1 MEAGEGS
8 DGFVVRVIRR
18 HTSKRIFYALQIFGT
33 LPEETDPIQFGW
45 GGWGLV
51 HCIVLDIKYILQFNF
66 ITHSYVQTYF
76 IDVSVSV

>member
-1 MEAGEGS
+1 MRCK
-8 DGFVVRVIRR
+8 FLV
-18 HTSKRIFYALQIFGT
+18 HFLKKRIQSNLDGV
-33 LPEETDPIQFGW
+33 G

>member
-1 MEAGEGS
+1 MGLLS
-8 DGFVVRVIRR
+8 QLFVGILVNEYFMRCKFLV
-18 HTSKRIFYALQIFGT
+18 HFLKKRIQSNLDGV
-33 LPEETDPIQFGW
+33 G

-51 HCIVLDIKYILQFNF
+51 HCIVLNIKYILQFNF